1 MSNHSALNTFG
12 KSGNPAIRSSAFAA
26 RSSNASDRMTLDGAV
41 NKTVISLGILVST
54 AAVSW
59 IYASNPV
66 VQLVGMVAMFAGYA
80 SMFATFGFYMF
91 FIGWIIKPRP
101 HLAPKTYLVAAAGQ
115 GFLVGNASM
124 MAEMVYPGIVLEA
137 VSLTFFVAASLLFAY
152 KTAII
157 KPTQNFVL
165 MVFSAT
171 VGIILFYLSMLIYY
185 AFTGS
190 PMPDIFSG
198 NSNTAI
204 GFSLFVVAMA
214 AFNLV
219 IDFDIIEQSADEGAP
234 KFMEYFGAMALTVTL
249 VWLYIEILRLLMKLR
264 SR

>member
-12 KSGNPAIRSSAFAA
+12 KSGNPAIRSSAFDT
-26 RSSNASDRMTLDGAV
+26 RSSNPSDRMTLNGAV
-41 NKTVISLGILVST
+41 NKTAVSLAVLVST
-54 AAVSW
+54 ATIAW
-59 IYASNPV
+59 NFASSPS
-66 VQLVGMVAMFAGYA
+66 VQLIGAITTFAGVI
-80 SMFATFGFYMF
+80 SMIATFGFYMF
-91 FIGWIIKPRP
+91 FIGWIVKPRP
-101 HLAPKTYLVAAAGQ
+101 YLAPKTYLISAAGQ
-115 GFLVGNASM
+115 GFLVGGASLA
-124 MAEMVYPGIVLEA
+124 AETLYPGIVLEA

-157 KPTQNFVL
+157 RPTQNFAL

-171 VGIILFYLSMLIYY
+171 VGIMLFYLSMFIYSV
-185 AFTGS
+185 FTGG
-190 PMPDIFSG
+190 PMPDIISG
-198 NSNTAI
+198 NSNSAI

-234 KFMEYFGAMALTVTL
+234 KYMEYFGAMALTVTL
-249 VWLYIEILRLLMKLR
+249 VWLYMEILRLLMKLR